1 MRRSTSFL
9 APLRLTARRGVFVA
23 GLLAVSLATASCGA
37 APPARQDAGS
47 AGAEQAGTGSAAQA
61 GNAGQ
66 AGETG
71 RTGETSAAAAAPT
84 GPITVTDD
92 QGRSVTLAQ
101 PARRVITLA
110 PHATELVYAAGA
122 GQAMAGTIQGSDYPE
137 DVKQVPSIGDGTRP
151 NVERVAELRPDL
163 VIAWLPGAAEPL
175 IPALRTLNVPVFF
188 SDPRTLAAIPDE
200 VATLGRLFGTE
211 AAADKEAASLRERL
225 AKLAERYR
233 GRPPVR
239 VFIQAGSNPLF
250 TLNKQSIV
258 NDAIGI
264 CGGVNIF
271 ADAPATASQVGLE
284 TVLAARPDAVVSG
297 VSGIEELRA
306 LASSWKET
314 RLPAALSGH
323 VYGVDADTLYRPG
336 PRLIDAAE
344 ALCRALDQARPPA
357 PR

>member
-1 MRRSTSFL
+1 MRRSASFL
-9 APLRLTARRGVFVA
+9 APLRLPARRGVFIA
-23 GLLAVSLATASCGA
+23 GMLATALATASCGA
-37 APPARQDAGS
+37 AAPADKAAGGDTN
-47 AGAEQAGTGSAAQA
+47 ATAAP
-61 GNAGQ
+61 
-66 AGETG
+66 
-71 RTGETSAAAAAPT
+71 AAAPT
-84 GPITVTDD
+84 GPVTVTDD
-92 QGRSVTLAQ
+92 QGRSVTLEQ

-122 GQAMAGTIQGSDYPE
+122 GQAMAGTIQGSDFPE
-137 DVKQVPSIGDGTRP
+137 EVKQVPSIGDGTRP

-175 IPALRTLNVPVFF
+175 MPTLRTLNVPVFF

-258 NDAIGI
+258 NDAISI
-264 CGGVNIF
+264 CGGVNVF

-297 VSGIEELRA
+297 VNGIEELRT

-314 RLPAALSGH
+314 RLPAALAGH
-323 VYGVDADTLYRPG
+323 IYGVDADTLYRPG

-344 ALCRALDQARPPA
+344 ALCQALDQARPPA